1 MFAKLAIVSEFKLLL
16 YFYKY
21 IKMAV
26 ILKQRL
32 QNKCVCFLIINV
44 HDIPRMN
51 SVLLLFS
58 EVDSE
63 SGYSDIR
70 DDITASI
77 RDDIDKV
84 DFDLPEDNVV

>member
-1 MFAKLAIVSEFKLLL
+1 
-16 YFYKY
+16 
-21 IKMAV
+21 
-26 ILKQRL
+26 
-32 QNKCVCFLIINV
+32 
-44 HDIPRMN
+44 MN

-84 DFDLPEDNVV
+84 DFDLPEDNIV